1 MAILHRSS
9 RKRFLATS
17 LLLSTFLFGANA
29 TDSFAA
35 VSDAEGA
42 ISVNFFW
49 AAPSTSE
56 MTWITRDVVI
66 TESGDTSYFSIIGN
80 WTPPFYIGVQEIRN
94 AATGEVRKNAI
105 FSAWDTHDD
114 GSCTTCGPE
123 SRPTNGRTVMTQ
135 VGPGVTPSQF
145 GYEGTGANAF
155 INDFGWKVGDR
166 VRAVVNL
173 RQLTDGTEISAA
185 LQLNDQAWRFF
196 GTYKYAKKF
205 ANLEP
210 GYSFIE
216 DFGRKPMIV
225 RSAEY
230 GNTWM
235 ESENLTKRMPIAS
248 VQARA
253 NTGANTKY
261 HLITQRNK
269 TGLWAQ
275 IGGDQFTSEQRYVPA
290 AIDVPISSYIPI
302 EARLAALGLEG
313 DAAQSYKTQ
322 WQNNRTK
329 LDPVVKPPI
338 KAGPSPTPL
347 PPTNATPSPST
358 TATPQKSS
366 IVCVKG
372 KTVKKITAIK
382 PKCPT
387 GYKRR

>member
-1 MAILHRSS
+1 MAIMQRG
-9 RKRFLATS
+9 RGKRFLATS
-17 LLLSTFLFGANA
+17 LLLATVLFGSTTPN
-29 TDSFAA
+29 SFAT

-42 ISVNFFW
+42 IAVNFFW
-49 AAPSTSE
+49 GSTSNSE
-56 MTWITRDVVI
+56 MTWITRDVLI

-80 WTPPFYIGVQEIRN
+80 WTPPFYLGVQEIRN

-166 VRAVVNL
+166 VKAVVNL
-173 RQLTDGTEISAA
+173 RQLADGTEISAA
-185 LQLNDQAWRFF
+185 LQLNDQPWRFF

-225 RSAEY
+225 RSAEF

-235 ESENLTKRMPIAS
+235 ESEDLTKRAPINS

-261 HLITQRNK
+261 HLIKQRNK
-269 TGLWAQ
+269 TTLWAQ
-275 IGGDQFTSEQRYVPA
+275 IGGDQFISEQRYVPA
-290 AIDVPISSYIPI
+290 LIDVPLNSYVPI
-302 EARLAALGLEG
+302 EARLTTLNLEG
-313 DAAQSYKTQ
+313 AAAQSYKTQ
-322 WQNNRTK
+322 WLSNK
-329 LDPVVKPPI
+329 SKVDP
-338 KAGPSPTPL
+338 
-347 PPTNATPSPST
+347 TPSPST
-358 TATPQKSS
+358 SAAPKKIT
-366 IVCVKG
+366 ILCIKG
-372 KTVKKITAIK
+372 KVTKKITAIK
-382 PKCPT
+382 PKCPS
-387 GYKRR
+387 GYKRK

>member
-1 MAILHRSS
+1 MRILQSNRS
-9 RKRFLATS
+9 RRFLAAS
-17 LLLSTFLFGANA
+17 LLLSTVLFGATTPN
-29 TDSFAA
+29 SFAA

-42 ISVNFFW
+42 IAVNFFW
-49 AAPSTSE
+49 GSTSNSE
-56 MTWITRDVVI
+56 MTWITRDVLI

-80 WTPPFYIGVQEIRN
+80 WTPPFYLGVQEIRN
-94 AATGEVRKNAI
+94 AATGAVRKNAI

-166 VRAVVNL
+166 VKAVVNL
-173 RQLTDGTEISAA
+173 RQLADGTEISAA
-185 LQLNDQAWRFF
+185 LQLNDQPWRFF

-216 DFGRKPMIV
+216 DFGGKPMIV

-235 ESENLTKRMPIAS
+235 ESEDLSKRMPIGS

-261 HLITQRNK
+261 HQINQRNK
-269 TGLWAQ
+269 TSLWAQ
-275 IGGDQFTSEQRYVPA
+275 IGGDQFISEQRYVPA
-290 AIDVPISSYIPI
+290 VIEVPLNSYIPI
-302 EARLAALGLEG
+302 EARLTTLNLEG
-313 DAAQSYKTQ
+313 AAAQSYKTQ
-322 WQNNRTK
+322 WLSNKSK
-329 LDPVVKPPI
+329 LDPVVAPVKVT
-338 KAGPSPTPL
+338 PTP
-347 PPTNATPSPST
+347 TPST
-358 TATPQKSS
+358 TATPTPKK
-366 IVCVKG
+366 ITITCVKG
-372 KTVKKITAIK
+372 KTVKKITALN
-382 PKCPT
+382 PKCPS

>member
-1 MAILHRSS
+1 MRILPSNRS
-9 RKRFLATS
+9 RRFLAAS
-17 LLLSTFLFGANA
+17 LLLSTVLFGATTPN
-29 TDSFAA
+29 SFAA

-42 ISVNFFW
+42 IAVNFFW
-49 AAPSTSE
+49 KSASNSE
-56 MTWITRDVVI
+56 MTWITRDVLI

-80 WTPPFYIGVQEIRN
+80 WTPPFYLGVQEIRN
-94 AATGEVRKNAI
+94 AATGAVRKNAI

-166 VRAVVNL
+166 VKAVVNL
-173 RQLTDGTEISAA
+173 RQLADGTEISAA
-185 LQLNDQAWRFF
+185 LQLNDQPWRFF

-216 DFGRKPMIV
+216 DFGGKPMIV

-235 ESENLTKRMPIAS
+235 ESEDLSKRAPIGS

-261 HLITQRNK
+261 HQINQRNK
-269 TGLWAQ
+269 TSLWAQ
-275 IGGDQFTSEQRYVPA
+275 IGGDQFISEQRYVPA
-290 AIDVPISSYIPI
+290 VIEVPLNSYIPI
-302 EARLAALGLEG
+302 EARLTTLNLEG
-313 DAAQSYKTQ
+313 AVAQSYKTQ
-322 WQNNRTK
+322 WLANKSK
-329 LDPVVKPPI
+329 LDPVVAPPI
-338 KAGPSPTPL
+338 KAEPTP
-347 PPTNATPSPST
+347 TPKKT
-358 TATPQKSS
+358 TITC
-366 IVCVKG
+366 IKG
-372 KTVKKITAIK
+372 KTVKKITALN
-382 PKCPT
+382 PKCPS
-387 GYKRR
+387 GFKRR

>member
-1 MAILHRSS
+1 MAIIRIGR

-17 LLLSTFLFGANA
+17 LLLSTVLFGATTPN
-29 TDSFAA
+29 SFAA
-35 VSDAEGA
+35 VSNAEGA
-42 ISVNFFW
+42 IAVNFFW
-49 AAPSTSE
+49 KSASNSE
-56 MTWITRDVVI
+56 MTWITRDVLI

-80 WTPPFYIGVQEIRN
+80 WTPPFYLGVQEIRN
-94 AATGEVRKNAI
+94 AATGTVRKNAI

-166 VRAVVNL
+166 VKAVVNL
-173 RQLTDGTEISAA
+173 RQLADGTEISAA
-185 LQLNDQAWRFF
+185 LQLNDQPWRFF

-216 DFGRKPMIV
+216 DFGGKPMIV

-235 ESENLTKRMPIAS
+235 ESEDLSKRAPIGS

-261 HLITQRNK
+261 HQINQRNK
-269 TGLWAQ
+269 TSLWAQ
-275 IGGDQFTSEQRYVPA
+275 IGGDQFISEQRYVPA
-290 AIDVPISSYIPI
+290 VIEVPLNSYIPI
-302 EARLAALGLEG
+302 EARLTTLNLEG
-313 DAAQSYKTQ
+313 AAAQSYKTQ
-322 WQNNRTK
+322 WLSNKSK
-329 LDPVVKPPI
+329 LDPVVAPVKVT
-338 KAGPSPTPL
+338 PTP
-347 PPTNATPSPST
+347 TPST
-358 TATPQKSS
+358 TATPTQKK
-366 IVCVKG
+366 ITITCVKG
-372 KTVKKITAIK
+372 KTVKKITALN
-382 PKCPT
+382 PKCPS

>member
-1 MAILHRSS
+1 MRILPSNRS
-9 RKRFLATS
+9 RRFLAAS
-17 LLLSTFLFGANA
+17 LLLSTVLFGATTPN
-29 TDSFAA
+29 SFAA

-42 ISVNFFW
+42 IAVNFFW
-49 AAPSTSE
+49 KSASNSE
-56 MTWITRDVVI
+56 MTWITRDVLI

-80 WTPPFYIGVQEIRN
+80 WTPPFYLGVQEIRN
-94 AATGEVRKNAI
+94 AATGAVRKNAI

-166 VRAVVNL
+166 VKAVVNL
-173 RQLTDGTEISAA
+173 RQLADGTEISAA
-185 LQLNDQAWRFF
+185 LQLNDQPWRFF

-216 DFGRKPMIV
+216 DFGGKPMIV

-235 ESENLTKRMPIAS
+235 ESEDLSKRMPIGS

-261 HLITQRNK
+261 HQINQRNK
-269 TGLWAQ
+269 TSLWAQ
-275 IGGDQFTSEQRYVPA
+275 IGGDQFISEQRYVPA
-290 AIDVPISSYIPI
+290 VIEVPLNSYIPI
-302 EARLAALGLEG
+302 EARLTTLNLEG
-313 DAAQSYKTQ
+313 AAAQSYKTQ
-322 WQNNRTK
+322 WLANKSK
-329 LDPVVKPPI
+329 LDPVVAPVKVT
-338 KAGPSPTPL
+338 PTP
-347 PPTNATPSPST
+347 TPST
-358 TATPQKSS
+358 TATPTPKK
-366 IVCVKG
+366 ITITCVKG
-372 KTVKKITAIK
+372 KTVKKITALN
-382 PKCPT
+382 PKCPS

>member
-1 MAILHRSS
+1 MRILQSNRS
-9 RKRFLATS
+9 RRFLAAS
-17 LLLSTFLFGANA
+17 LLLSTVLFGATTPN
-29 TDSFAA
+29 SFAA

-42 ISVNFFW
+42 IAVNFFW
-49 AAPSTSE
+49 GSTSNSE
-56 MTWITRDVVI
+56 MTWITRDVLI

-80 WTPPFYIGVQEIRN
+80 WTPPFYLGVQEIRN
-94 AATGEVRKNAI
+94 AATGAVRKNAI

-166 VRAVVNL
+166 VKAVVNL
-173 RQLTDGTEISAA
+173 RQLADGTEISAA
-185 LQLNDQAWRFF
+185 LQLNDQPWRFF

-235 ESENLTKRMPIAS
+235 ESEDLSKRAPINS

-261 HLITQRNK
+261 HLIKQRNK
-269 TGLWAQ
+269 TSLWAQ
-275 IGGDQFTSEQRYVPA
+275 IGGDQFISEQRYVPA
-290 AIDVPISSYIPI
+290 VIEVPLNSYIPI
-302 EARLAALGLEG
+302 EARLTTLNLEG
-313 DAAQSYKTQ
+313 AAAQSYKTQ
-322 WQNNRTK
+322 WLSNK
-329 LDPVVKPPI
+329 SKVDPTPT
-338 KAGPSPTPL
+338 ASPT
-347 PPTNATPSPST
+347 ATST
-358 TATPQKSS
+358 PIQKK
-366 IVCVKG
+366 ITITCVKG
-372 KTVKKITAIK
+372 KTVKKVTAIK
-382 PKCPT
+382 PKCPS

>member
-1 MAILHRSS
+1 MRILQSNRS
-9 RKRFLATS
+9 RRLLAAS
-17 LLLSTFLFGANA
+17 LLLSTVLFGATTPN
-29 TDSFAA
+29 SFAA

-42 ISVNFFW
+42 IAVNFFW
-49 AAPSTSE
+49 KSASNSE
-56 MTWITRDVVI
+56 MTWITRDVLI

-80 WTPPFYIGVQEIRN
+80 WTPPFYLGVQEIRN
-94 AATGEVRKNAI
+94 AATGAVRKNAI

-166 VRAVVNL
+166 VKAVVNL
-173 RQLTDGTEISAA
+173 RQLADGTEISAA
-185 LQLNDQAWRFF
+185 LQLNDQPWRFF

-216 DFGRKPMIV
+216 DFGGKPMIV

-235 ESENLTKRMPIAS
+235 ESEDLSKRMPIGS

-261 HLITQRNK
+261 HQINQRNK
-269 TGLWAQ
+269 TSLWAQ
-275 IGGDQFTSEQRYVPA
+275 IGGDQFISEQRYVPA
-290 AIDVPISSYIPI
+290 VIEVPLNSYIPI
-302 EARLAALGLEG
+302 EARLTTLNLEG
-313 DAAQSYKTQ
+313 AVAQSYKTQ
-322 WQNNRTK
+322 WLANKSK
-329 LDPVVKPPI
+329 LDPVVAPPI
-338 KAGPSPTPL
+338 KAEPTP
-347 PPTNATPSPST
+347 TPKKIT
-358 TATPQKSS
+358 IT
-366 IVCVKG
+366 CVKG
-372 KTVKKITAIK
+372 KTVKKITALN
-382 PKCPT
+382 PKCPS
-387 GYKRR
+387 GFKRR

>member
-1 MAILHRSS
+1 MAIIRIGR

-17 LLLSTFLFGANA
+17 LLLSTVLFGATTPN
-29 TDSFAA
+29 SFAA
-35 VSDAEGA
+35 VSNAEGA
-42 ISVNFFW
+42 IAVNFFW
-49 AAPSTSE
+49 KSASNSE
-56 MTWITRDVVI
+56 MTWITRDVLI

-80 WTPPFYIGVQEIRN
+80 WTPPFYLGVQEIRN
-94 AATGEVRKNAI
+94 AATGTVRKNAI

-166 VRAVVNL
+166 VKAVVNL

-185 LQLNDQAWRFF
+185 LQLNDQPWRFF

-216 DFGRKPMIV
+216 DFGGKPMIV

-235 ESENLTKRMPIAS
+235 ESEDLSKRMPISS

-261 HLITQRNK
+261 HLIKQRNK
-269 TGLWAQ
+269 TSLWAQ
-275 IGGDQFTSEQRYVPA
+275 IGGDQFISEQRYVPA
-290 AIDVPISSYIPI
+290 VIEVPLNSYIPI
-302 EARLAALGLEG
+302 EARLTTLNLEG
-313 DAAQSYKTQ
+313 AAAQSYKTQ
-322 WQNNRTK
+322 WLANKSK
-329 LDPVVKPPI
+329 LDPVVAPPI
-338 KAGPSPTPL
+338 KAEPTP
-347 PPTNATPSPST
+347 TPKKT
-358 TATPQKSS
+358 TITC
-366 IVCVKG
+366 IKG
-372 KTVKKITAIK
+372 KTVKKITALN
-382 PKCPT
+382 PKCPS
-387 GYKRR
+387 GFKRR

>member
-1 MAILHRSS
+1 MEILRRGRS
-9 RKRFLATS
+9 KRFLATS
-17 LLLSTFLFGANA
+17 LLLSTVLFGTTTPN
-29 TDSFAA
+29 SFAA

-42 ISVNFFW
+42 IAVNFFW
-49 AAPSTSE
+49 GSSSNSE
-56 MTWITRDVVI
+56 MTWITRDVLI

-80 WTPPFYIGVQEIRN
+80 WTPPFYLGVQEIRN
-94 AATGEVRKNAI
+94 TATGEVRKNAI

-166 VRAVVNL
+166 VKAVVNL
-173 RQLTDGTEISAA
+173 RQLADGTEISAA
-185 LQLNDQAWRFF
+185 LQLNDQPWRFF

-235 ESENLTKRMPIAS
+235 ENEDLTKRAPINS

-261 HLITQRNK
+261 HLIKQQNK
-269 TGLWAQ
+269 TSLWAQ
-275 IGGDQFTSEQRYVPA
+275 IGGDQFISEQRYVPA
-290 AIDVPISSYIPI
+290 VIDVPLNSYIPI
-302 EARLAALGLEG
+302 EARLTTLNLEG
-313 DAAQSYKTQ
+313 AAAQSYKTQ
-322 WQNNRTK
+322 WLSNK
-329 LDPVVKPPI
+329 SKVDPVVTPPI
-338 KAGPSPTPL
+338 KADPTASPKKIT
-347 PPTNATPSPST
+347 
-358 TATPQKSS
+358 

-372 KTVKKITAIK
+372 KVTKKVTAIK
-382 PKCPT
+382 PKCPS

>member
-1 MAILHRSS
+1 MRILQSNRS
-9 RKRFLATS
+9 RRFLATS
-17 LLLSTFLFGANA
+17 LLVSTVLFGATTPN
-29 TDSFAA
+29 SFAA

-42 ISVNFFW
+42 IAVNFFW
-49 AAPSTSE
+49 GSTSNSE
-56 MTWITRDVVI
+56 MTWITRDVLI
-66 TESGDTSYFSIIGN
+66 TESGDASYFSIIGN
-80 WTPPFYIGVQEIRN
+80 WTPPFYLGVQEIRN

-166 VRAVVNL
+166 VKAVVNL
-173 RQLTDGTEISAA
+173 RQLADGTEISAA
-185 LQLNDQAWRFF
+185 LQLNDQPWRFF

-216 DFGRKPMIV
+216 DFGGKPMIV

-235 ESENLTKRMPIAS
+235 ESEDLSKRMPIGS

-261 HLITQRNK
+261 HQINQRNK
-269 TGLWAQ
+269 TSLWAQ
-275 IGGDQFTSEQRYVPA
+275 IGGDQFISEQRYVPA
-290 AIDVPISSYIPI
+290 VIEVPLNSYIPI
-302 EARLAALGLEG
+302 EARLTALNLEG
-313 DAAQSYKTQ
+313 AAAQSYKTQ
-322 WQNNRTK
+322 WLANKSK
-329 LDPVVKPPI
+329 LDPVLPPVKVT
-338 KAGPSPTPL
+338 PTP
-347 PPTNATPSPST
+347 TPST
-358 TATPQKSS
+358 TATPTPKK
-366 IVCVKG
+366 ITITCVKG
-372 KTVKKITAIK
+372 KTVKKITALN
-382 PKCPT
+382 PKCPS

>member
-1 MAILHRSS
+1 MRILQSNRS
-9 RKRFLATS
+9 RRFLAAS
-17 LLLSTFLFGANA
+17 LLVSTVLFGTTTPN
-29 TDSFAA
+29 SFAA
-35 VSDAEGA
+35 VSNTEGA
-42 ISVNFFW
+42 IAVNFFW
-49 AAPSTSE
+49 ATPSNSE
-56 MTWITRDVVI
+56 MTWITRDVLI

-80 WTPPFYIGVQEIRN
+80 WTPPFYLGVQEIRN

-166 VRAVVNL
+166 VKAVVNL
-173 RQLTDGTEISAA
+173 RQLADGTEISAA
-185 LQLNDQAWRFF
+185 LQLNDQPWRFF

-216 DFGRKPMIV
+216 DFGGKPMIV

-235 ESENLTKRMPIAS
+235 ESEDLSKRAPISS

-261 HLITQRNK
+261 HLIKQRNK
-269 TGLWAQ
+269 TSLWAQ
-275 IGGDQFTSEQRYVPA
+275 VGGDQFISEQRYVPA
-290 AIDVPISSYIPI
+290 VIEVPLNSYIPI
-302 EARLAALGLEG
+302 EARLTTLNLEG
-313 DAAQSYKTQ
+313 AAAQSYKTQ
-322 WQNNRTK
+322 WLSNK
-329 LDPVVKPPI
+329 SKVDPVVTPPI
-338 KAGPSPTPL
+338 KAEPTP
-347 PPTNATPSPST
+347 TPSA
-358 TATPQKSS
+358 TAAPKKIT
-366 IVCVKG
+366 ITCVKG
-372 KTVKKITAIK
+372 KTVKKITALN
-382 PKCPT
+382 PKCPS

>member
-1 MAILHRSS
+1 MEILRRGRS
-9 RKRFLATS
+9 KRFLATS
-17 LLLSTFLFGANA
+17 LLLSTVLFGTTTPN
-29 TDSFAA
+29 SFAA

-42 ISVNFFW
+42 IAVNFFW
-49 AAPSTSE
+49 GSSSNSE
-56 MTWITRDVVI
+56 MTWITRDVLI

-80 WTPPFYIGVQEIRN
+80 WTPPFYLGVQEIRN

-166 VRAVVNL
+166 VKAVVNL
-173 RQLTDGTEISAA
+173 RQIADGTEISAA
-185 LQLNDQAWRFF
+185 LQLNDQPWRFF

-225 RSAEY
+225 RSAEF

-235 ESENLTKRMPIAS
+235 ESEDLSKRAPINS

-261 HLITQRNK
+261 HLIKQRNK
-269 TGLWAQ
+269 TTLWAQ
-275 IGGDQFTSEQRYVPA
+275 IGGDQFVSEQRYVPA
-290 AIDVPISSYIPI
+290 VIDVPLNSYIPI
-302 EARLAALGLEG
+302 EARLATLNLNGA
-313 DAAQSYKTQ
+313 AAQSYKTK
-322 WQNNRTK
+322 WLSNKSTV
-329 LDPVVKPPI
+329 DPVVTPPI
-338 KAGPSPTPL
+338 KADS
-347 PPTNATPSPST
+347 TPSPKKIT
-358 TATPQKSS
+358 IA
-366 IVCVKG
+366 CVKG
-372 KTVKKITAIK
+372 KTVKKITALA
-382 PKCPT
+382 PKCPS

>member
-1 MAILHRSS
+1 MI
-9 RKRFLATS
+9 
-17 LLLSTFLFGANA
+17 LFGTTNIH
-29 TDSFAA
+29 SMAA

-42 ISVNFFW
+42 IAVNFFW
-49 AAPSTSE
+49 GSPSNSE
-56 MTWITRDVVI
+56 MTWITRDVLI

-80 WTPPFYIGVQEIRN
+80 WTPPFYLGVQEIRN

-123 SRPTNGRTVMTQ
+123 SRPTSGRTVMTQ

-155 INDFGWKVGDR
+155 INNFGWKVGDR
-166 VRAVVNL
+166 VKAVVNL
-173 RQLTDGTEISAA
+173 RQLADGTEISAA
-185 LQLNDQAWRFF
+185 LQLNDQPWRFF

-235 ESENLTKRMPIAS
+235 ESEDLSKRMPINS

-261 HLITQRNK
+261 HLIKQQNK
-269 TGLWAQ
+269 TSLWAQ
-275 IGGDQFTSEQRYVPA
+275 IGGDQFISEQRYVPA
-290 AIDVPISSYIPI
+290 VIDVPLTSYIPI
-302 EARLAALGLEG
+302 EARLTTLNLEG
-313 DAAQSYKTQ
+313 AAAQSYKTQ
-322 WQNNRTK
+322 WLSNK
-329 LDPVVKPPI
+329 SKVDPVVAPPI
-338 KAGPSPTPL
+338 KADPSPTP
-347 PPTNATPSPST
+347 TPSIKPAPKKIT
-358 TATPQKSS
+358 

-372 KTVKKITAIK
+372 KVTKKITALA
-382 PKCPT
+382 PKCPS

>member
-1 MAILHRSS
+1 MAILHRRS
-9 RKRFLATS
+9 RKRFLTTS
-17 LLLSTFLFGANA
+17 LLLSVILFAA
-29 TDSFAA
+29 TTTHSVAA

-42 ISVNFFW
+42 IAVNFFW
-49 AAPSTSE
+49 EAPSNSE
-56 MTWITRDVVI
+56 MTWITRDVLI
-66 TESGDTSYFSIIGN
+66 TESGDASYFSIIGN
-80 WTPPFYIGVQEIRN
+80 WTPPFYLGVQEIHN

-114 GSCTTCGPE
+114 GTCTTCGPE
-123 SRPTNGRTVMTQ
+123 SRPTSGRTVMTQ

-173 RQLTDGTEISAA
+173 RQLADGTEISAA
-185 LQLNDQAWRFF
+185 LQLNDQPWRFF

-235 ESENLTKRMPIAS
+235 ESEDLSKRAPIAS

-261 HLITQRNK
+261 HLINQRNK
-269 TGLWAQ
+269 TTLWAQ
-275 IGGDQFTSEQRYVPA
+275 IGGDQFVSEQKYIPA
-290 AIDVPISSYIPI
+290 VIDVPLNSYIPI
-302 EARLAALGLEG
+302 EARLATLNLEG
-313 DAAQSYKTQ
+313 AVAESYKTQ
-322 WQNNRTK
+322 WLSNRTK
-329 LDPVVKPPI
+329 LDP
-338 KAGPSPTPL
+338 APTP
-347 PPTNATPSPST
+347 TTKATPPPKKKT
-358 TATPQKSS
+358 IA
-366 IVCVKG
+366 CVKG
-372 KTVKKITAIK
+372 KTVKKVIAIK
-382 PKCPT
+382 PKCPP

>member
-1 MAILHRSS
+1 MRILQSNRS
-9 RKRFLATS
+9 RRFLAAS
-17 LLLSTFLFGANA
+17 LLLSTILFGAITPN
-29 TDSFAA
+29 SFAA

-42 ISVNFFW
+42 IAVNFFW
-49 AAPSTSE
+49 KSASNSE
-56 MTWITRDVVI
+56 MTWITRDVLI

-80 WTPPFYIGVQEIRN
+80 WTPPFYLGVQEIRN

-166 VRAVVNL
+166 VKAVVNL
-173 RQLTDGTEISAA
+173 RQLADGTEISAA
-185 LQLNDQAWRFF
+185 LQLNDQPWRFF

-216 DFGRKPMIV
+216 DFGGKPMIV

-235 ESENLTKRMPIAS
+235 ESEDLSKRMPIGS

-261 HLITQRNK
+261 HQINQRNK
-269 TGLWAQ
+269 TSLWAQ
-275 IGGDQFTSEQRYVPA
+275 IGGDQFISEQRYVPA
-290 AIDVPISSYIPI
+290 VIEVPLNSYIPI
-302 EARLAALGLEG
+302 EARLTTLNLEG
-313 DAAQSYKTQ
+313 AAAQGYKTQ
-322 WQNNRTK
+322 WLANKSK
-329 LDPVVKPPI
+329 LDPVVAPPI
-338 KAGPSPTPL
+338 KAEPTP
-347 PPTNATPSPST
+347 TPKKIT
-358 TATPQKSS
+358 IAC
-366 IVCVKG
+366 IKG
-372 KTVKKITAIK
+372 KTVKKITALN
-382 PKCPT
+382 PKCPS
-387 GYKRR
+387 GFKRR

>member
-1 MAILHRSS
+1 MRILQSKGS
-9 RKRFLATS
+9 KRFLAAS
-17 LLLSTFLFGANA
+17 LLLSMILFGTTN
-29 TDSFAA
+29 THSMAA
-35 VSDAEGA
+35 VSDTEGA
-42 ISVNFFW
+42 IAVNFFW
-49 AAPSTSE
+49 GSPSNSE
-56 MTWITRDVVI
+56 MTWITRDVLI

-80 WTPPFYIGVQEIRN
+80 WTPPFYLGVQEIRN

-166 VRAVVNL
+166 VKAVVNL
-173 RQLTDGTEISAA
+173 RQLADGTEISAA
-185 LQLNDQAWRFF
+185 LQLNDQPWRFF

-225 RSAEY
+225 RSAEF

-235 ESENLTKRMPIAS
+235 ESEDLSKRAPINS

-261 HLITQRNK
+261 HLIKQRNK
-269 TGLWAQ
+269 TTLWAQ
-275 IGGDQFTSEQRYVPA
+275 IGGDQFISEQRYVPA
-290 AIDVPISSYIPI
+290 LIDVPLNSYIPI
-302 EARLAALGLEG
+302 EARLTTLNLEG
-313 DAAQSYKTQ
+313 AAAQSYKTQ
-322 WQNNRTK
+322 WLSNK
-329 LDPVVKPPI
+329 SKVDPVVTPPI
-338 KAGPSPTPL
+338 KADPTP
-347 PPTNATPSPST
+347 TPST
-358 TATPQKSS
+358 TAAPKKIT

-372 KTVKKITAIK
+372 KVTKKITAIK
-382 PKCPT
+382 PKCPS